1 MWRVIQIGVVGL
13 ALSLL
18 IAQLF
23 IRNDGVGF
31 VGGLVVYLIAWWTVL
46 FAILPRG
53 VQGQYETGD
62 VVAGSEPGAPV
73 NPRLKQ
79 KAWLTTV
86 VTAAIW
92 LVYFVI
98 VEFRL
103 IDLGDFMLIANPARS

>member
-1 MWRVIQIGVVGL
+1 MGKWIGRGL
-13 ALSLL
+13 VALVATLW

-31 VGGLVVYLIAWWTVL
+31 VSGLVVYLIAWWTIL
-46 FAILPRG
+46 FTILPRN
-53 VQGQYETGD
+53 VTGQYETGD
-62 VVAGSEPGAPV
+62 IVAGTEPGAPV
-73 NPRLKQ
+73 DPQLKA

-86 VTAAIW
+86 VTAAVW

-103 IDLGDFMLIANPARS
+103 LSVGDFFLANPAAS